1 LAGSIHDEP
10 APPSDG
16 QPRSTVSSWVTDE
29 RRALRASA
37 RRFTEAEIVP
47 HLAAWED
54 AGAVPRELHRAA
66 AAADLLG
73 VGFPESAGG
82 SGGSPVD
89 ALIIAE
95 EIIQSGGSS
104 GLVAALFTHGIGLPH
119 LIQAGDPALIEKVAR
134 PVLAGEKIVSL
145 AVTEPDAGSDV
156 AHLRTRAVR
165 DGDEFVV
172 SGGKLYITSATRA
185 DFFTVAVRTGGD
197 GARGISLLL
206 LERDMPGVSVSAP
219 LSKMGWLCSDTAE
232 LRFDEVRVP
241 AGNLIG
247 PENGGF
253 YSIMDQ
259 FAGERLSLAVQAYA
273 TAQRCLDLTLAWI
286 RQRETFGRPLAG
298 RQVVQ
303 HRVAEMARL
312 TDVARTYTRAV
323 VDAWQAGDNVFAQV
337 AMAKNTAVAACDR
350 VVDDAVQLHGG
361 LGYMR
366 ESEVERHY
374 RDSRILGIGGG
385 TNEIM
390 TEIVAKLLLA

>member
-1 LAGSIHDEP
+1 
-10 APPSDG
+10 
-16 QPRSTVSSWVTDE
+16 VSSWDTDE

-37 RRFTEAEIVP
+37 RRFTESEIVP

-73 VGFPESAGG
+73 VGFPESVGG
-82 SGGSPVD
+82 SGGSPID
-89 ALIIAE
+89 AMVVAE
-95 EIIQSGGSS
+95 EIIVSGGSS

-119 LIQAGDPALIEKVAR
+119 LLQAGDPALVEKVAR

-172 SGGKLYITSATRA
+172 SGAKLYITSGTRA
-185 DFFTVAVRTGGD
+185 DFYTVAVRTGGE

-219 LSKMGWLCSDTAE
+219 LRKMGWLCSDTAE

-241 AGNLIG
+241 VSRLIG
-247 PENGGF
+247 AENEGF
-253 YSIMDQ
+253 AAIMGQ
-259 FAGERLSLAVQAYA
+259 FVGERLSLAVQACA
-273 TAQRCLDLTLAWI
+273 TAQRCLDLTLAWV
-286 RQRETFGRPLAG
+286 RQRETFGRPLAS
-298 RQVVQ
+298 RQVVR
-303 HRVAEMARL
+303 HRIAEMARQ

-323 VDAWQAGDNVFAQV
+323 ADAWEAGEDVLARV
-337 AMAKNTAVAACDR
+337 AMAKNTAVAACDH

-390 TEIVAKLLLA
+390 TEIVARLLLP

>member
-1 LAGSIHDEP
+1 V
-10 APPSDG
+10 
-16 QPRSTVSSWVTDE
+16 STWDTDE
-29 RRALRASA
+29 RQALRASA
-37 RRFTEAEIVP
+37 RRFTESEIVP
-47 HLAAWED
+47 NLAAWED
-54 AGAVPRELHRAA
+54 AGAVPRDLHRAA

-89 ALIIAE
+89 AMVIAE
-95 EIIQSGGSS
+95 EVILSGGSS

-119 LIQAGDPALIEKVAR
+119 LVQAGDPVLIEKVAR

-145 AVTEPDAGSDV
+145 AVTEPEAGSDV
-156 AHLRTRAVR
+156 ASLRTRAVR
-165 DGDEFVV
+165 DGDEYVV

-197 GARGISLLL
+197 GPRGISLLL
-206 LERDMPGVSVSAP
+206 IERDLPGVSVSSP
-219 LSKMGWLCSDTAE
+219 LRKMGWLCSDTAE
-232 LRFDEVRVP
+232 LHFDEVRVP

-247 PENGGF
+247 PENAGF
-253 YSIMDQ
+253 YAIMNQ
-259 FAGERLSLAVQAYA
+259 FAAERLSLAVQAYA
-273 TAQRCLDLTLAWI
+273 TAQRCVDLTRAWI
-286 RQRETFGRPLAG
+286 TRRETFGRPLAS
-298 RQVVQ
+298 RQVVR
-303 HRVAEMARL
+303 HRVAEMARQ

-323 VDAWQAGDNVFAQV
+323 ADAWQAGDDVVARV
-337 AMAKNTAVAACDR
+337 AMAKNTAVAACDY
-350 VVDDAVQLHGG
+350 VVDNAVQLHGG

-390 TEIVAKLLLA
+390 TEIVAKLLIP

>member
-1 LAGSIHDEP
+1 V
-10 APPSDG
+10 
-16 QPRSTVSSWVTDE
+16 TSWDTDE

-37 RRFTEAEIVP
+37 RRFTESEVVP
-47 HLAAWED
+47 NLAAWED

-82 SGGSPVD
+82 SGGSAVD
-89 ALIIAE
+89 AMVIAE
-95 EIIQSGGSS
+95 EIIVAGGSS

-119 LIQAGDPALIEKVAR
+119 LVRAGDPSLVERVAR

-156 AHLRTRAVR
+156 ARLRTRAVR
-165 DGDEFVV
+165 DGDGYVV
-172 SGGKLYITSATRA
+172 SGGKLFITSGTRA
-185 DFFTVAVRTGGD
+185 DFFTVAVRTGGE

-206 LERDMPGVSVSAP
+206 VERDLPGVGVSAP
-219 LSKMGWLCSDTAE
+219 LRKMGWLCSDTAE

-247 PENGGF
+247 AENEGF
-253 YSIMDQ
+253 PALMAQ
-259 FAGERLSLAVQAYA
+259 FVGERLSLAVQAYA

-286 RQRETFGRPLAG
+286 AHRETFGRPLAG
-298 RQVVQ
+298 RQVVR
-303 HRVAEMARL
+303 HRVAEMAQR

-323 VDAWQAGDNVFAQV
+323 ADAWEAGEDVLARV
-337 AMAKNTAVAACDR
+337 AMAKNTAVAACDY
-350 VVDDAVQLHGG
+350 VVDNAVQLHGG

-390 TEIVAKLLLA
+390 TEIVAKLLVP